1 MTNRHDENSGPHS
14 VDTPVR
20 RPIHAFPRERRGV
33 ALLTAILGVV
43 IITVLILGGF
53 FASTQE
59 FRGGRNLLV
68 EQRAFAIAEYGLNNE
83 VADWDRGRNITMKVG
98 EIDDTRRYVADGDT
112 AFVKI
117 TKLTG
122 NTFWVVSEGRAS
134 LGSSAMESG
143 RLTNAYVRL
152 AYPSIDPKGAITT
165 AGNVETQGNFV
176 VSGDDT
182 DPAGWGGMC
191 DDIAGGNV
199 AAFRVAP
206 AASVSIHK
214 TENVIGGVSR
224 DPAAA
229 DSNTYVRYGSETWE
243 SLVQGADIVISAAA
257 GSNYNAKVEPTL
269 DDGKCENVDTNW
281 GEPFRPGVSECR
293 NRFPIIYSAGDLH
306 LKSNGRGQGIL
317 LVNGNLTLNGN
328 FDFYG
333 IVIVRD
339 NIKKGNGTAT
349 IHGAVYARDAV
360 IGGNNWFSGNQN
372 IYYSRCAVENA
383 LRGSAILV
391 RVKERHWTQM
401 L

>member
-1 MTNRHDENSGPHS
+1 MTNRHDEQAITASEAAPA
-14 VDTPVR
+14 R
-20 RPIHAFPRERRGV
+20 RSHGAHPRDRRGV
-33 ALLTAILGVV
+33 ALLSAILGVV
-43 IITVLILGGF
+43 VITVLILGGF

-59 FRGGRNLLV
+59 FRGGRNLLI
-68 EQRAFAIAEYGLNNE
+68 EQRAFAVAEYGLNSE
-83 VADWDRGRNITMKVG
+83 VSNWDRGRNISMAVG
-98 EIDDTRRYVADGDT
+98 AIDDTRRYVADGDT

-122 NTFWVVSEGRAS
+122 NTFWVVSEGRAA
-134 LGSSAMESG
+134 LGSGAMESG
-143 RLTNAYVRL
+143 RSTNAYVRL

-165 AGNVETQGNFV
+165 AGDVETQGNFGV
-176 VSGDDT
+176 TGNDT
-182 DPAGWGGMC
+182 DPSGWGGMC
-191 DDIAGGNV
+191 AGIAGGNV

-206 AASVSIHK
+206 SADVDIHK
-214 TENVIGGVSR
+214 PEKVIGGVSR

-243 SLVQGADIVISAAA
+243 SLVAGADIVIPASA
-257 GSNYNAKVEPTL
+257 GSNYNSGVKPTL
-269 DDGKCENVDTNW
+269 DDGKCENVSTNW
-281 GEPFRPGVSECR
+281 GEPFRPGVTQCH

-391 RVKERHWTQM
+391 PVKERHWTQ
-401 L
+401 LL